1 MFLFQLFAF
10 AHFFGFGF
18 PPLYNVFV
26 FFFCPGVMIVSAYIV
41 FQTDDFFSPPS
52 RENRKTERDW
62 RHGEPAKFYFFCGQL
77 LNVLTAVPAAIHFG
91 RSPLFS
97 ALTFCESCWWWMPH
111 SPFEESSIRPD
122 PIQSWSAHS
131 STRSWA
137 AGMCLCFPT
146 FFIRSRFGC

>member
-10 AHFFGFGF
+10 AHFFVFGF

-26 FFFCPGVMIVSAYIV
+26 FFLSRCDDRFCIYCVPNRR
-41 FQTDDFFSPPS
+41 FLFSS
-52 RENRKTERDW
+52 QQ
-62 RHGEPAKFYFFCGQL
+62 GEPQNGTGLKTRRTGKILLFCGQL

>member
-18 PPLYNVFV
+18 PLYTMCL
-26 FFFCPGVMIVSAYIV
+26 FFFVQVWWSFLHILCSK
-41 FQTDDFFSPPS
+41 QTISFLLPAGRTAKRNGIEDT
-52 RENRKTERDW
+52 ENRQNFT
-62 RHGEPAKFYFFCGQL
+62 FCGQL